1 MVRPTPFYHLKS
13 AAGHSERRTHTRLQE
28 RPTTRAALET
38 KEGFRVHTHD
48 ARMVL
53 VLCIGDMHIPHRV
66 ADLPPKFRSL
76 LVPGKIQHVLCT
88 GDVCVKETYDY
99 LRSLCAD
106 VHAVRGNYDGDFAA
120 GWPDAKTVKIG
131 DFKFGLTHGHRVVPH
146 GDVNALAAA
155 QRAMNV
161 DVLVSG
167 TCRRWGAHKVEDR
180 LIVNPGS
187 ATGAFV
193 SEDPD
198 ANPSFVLIDVDG
210 SRATCYVYELC
221 GEEVKVE
228 KVEYSKA

>member
-1 MVRPTPFYHLKS
+1 
-13 AAGHSERRTHTRLQE
+13 
-28 RPTTRAALET
+28 
-38 KEGFRVHTHD
+38 
-48 ARMVL
+48 MVL

-146 GDVNALAAA
+146 GDVNALA
-155 QRAMNV
+155 
-161 DVLVSG
+161 
-167 TCRRWGAHKVEDR
+167 
-180 LIVNPGS
+180 GS
-187 ATGAFV
+187 SA
-193 SEDPD
+193 
-198 ANPSFVLIDVDG
+198 
-210 SRATCYVYELC
+210 
-221 GEEVKVE
+221 
-228 KVEYSKA
+228 

>member
-1 MVRPTPFYHLKS
+1 MTELGAHRGGESH
-13 AAGHSERRTHTRLQE
+13 R
-28 RPTTRAALET
+28 TRARLAARGESRHRI
-38 KEGFRVHTHD
+38 EGS
-48 ARMVL
+48 APRMVL

-88 GDVCVKETYDY
+88 GDVCVKETHDY

-106 VHAVRGNYDGDFAA
+106 VHAVRGNYDDAGPDGFARQ
-120 GWPDAKTVKIG
+120 WPDSKVVTIG
-131 DFKFGLTHGHRVVPH
+131 DFKFGLVHGHQVVPH

-161 DVLVSG
+161 DVLVAG
-167 TCRRWGAHKVEDR
+167 QAKRWGAHKVEDR

-187 ATGAFV
+187 ATGAFR
-193 SEDPD
+193 SEDPE
-198 ANPSFVLIDVDG
+198 AYPSFVLVDVDG
-210 SRATCYVYELC
+210 PRATCYVYELR
-221 GEEVKVE
+221 GEEVKVD

>member
-1 MVRPTPFYHLKS
+1 
-13 AAGHSERRTHTRLQE
+13 
-28 RPTTRAALET
+28 
-38 KEGFRVHTHD
+38 
-48 ARMVL
+48 MVL

-187 ATGAFV
+187 LRLPQEPVRGRPRGAGQLRRGLRRGMARRQDG
-193 SEDPD
+193 EDRR
-198 ANPSFVLIDVDG
+198 L
-210 SRATCYVYELC
+210 
-221 GEEVKVE
+221 
-228 KVEYSKA
+228 